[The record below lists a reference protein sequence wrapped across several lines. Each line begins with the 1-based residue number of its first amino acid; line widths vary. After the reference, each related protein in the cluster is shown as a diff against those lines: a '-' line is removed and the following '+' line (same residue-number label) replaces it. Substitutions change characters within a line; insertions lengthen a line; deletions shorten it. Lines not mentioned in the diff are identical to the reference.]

1 MKTMILFA
9 GVGLV
14 LGTSAA
20 QAQTST
26 MAMHGT
32 SSQTKTHH
40 AFFPGMGYGDGYYG
54 GYGEQATNPVQGI
67 AYGYAK
73 LIESAGDGLKNGA
86 DAALTLSEVR
96 RREMDNWKKSL
107 ETWLEVEKIN
117 QDARAAARG
126 RPLTPADYI
135 RMAQMGKPRRL
146 TPSQLN
152 LLTGEL
158 AWPVVLEGTLFES
171 YRQAL
176 DGLFAERSEHGRLS
190 GEEYAQAQQTAQ
202 AMGDLLRQRI
212 GALAPADYMA
222 ARRFLESVAYELR
235 MPATEGEEMRTAAII
250 RPLR

>member
-1 MKTMILFA
+1 
-9 GVGLV
+9 
-14 LGTSAA
+14 
-20 QAQTST
+20 
-26 MAMHGT
+26 
-32 SSQTKTHH
+32 
-40 AFFPGMGYGDGYYG
+40 MGYGDGDYG
-54 GYGEQATNPVQGI
+54 DGYGEQATTPLQGM

-73 LIESAGDGLKNGA
+73 LIESSGEAVKNGA

-96 RREMDNWKKSL
+96 RREMENWKKSL

-117 QDARAAARG
+117 RDARAAARG
-126 RPLTPADYI
+126 RPLTPADYV
-135 RMAQMGKPRRL
+135 RLSQMGKPRRL

-158 AWPVVLEGTLFES
+158 AWPVVLEGALFEA

-190 GEEYAQAQQTAQ
+190 AEEYAQAQQTAQ
-202 AMGDLLRQRI
+202 AMVDLLRQRI

-235 MPATEGEEMRTAAII
+235 MPASEGEEMRTAAII
-250 RPLR
+250 QPLR